1 MPVGTTARSRRTSRM
16 DLRMTEE
23 ERAQL
28 ERAAQLKGQTLT
40 AWSLGHLL
48 EDSRHDIE
56 EASTL
61 VLDGA
66 SFDTFL
72 EALER
77 PMPEA
82 LLGLLSR
89 ESPWI

>member
-1 MPVGTTARSRRTSRM
+1 MNRKRRTSRM

-40 AWSLGHLL
+40 GWSLGHLL
-48 EDSRHDIE
+48 EDSRRDIE

-61 VLDGA
+61 VLDDE
-66 SFDTFL
+66 SFDRFL
-72 EALER
+72 DALER
-77 PMPEA
+77 PMPAA
-82 LLGLLSR
+82 LLELLSR
-89 ESPWI
+89 KPLWN